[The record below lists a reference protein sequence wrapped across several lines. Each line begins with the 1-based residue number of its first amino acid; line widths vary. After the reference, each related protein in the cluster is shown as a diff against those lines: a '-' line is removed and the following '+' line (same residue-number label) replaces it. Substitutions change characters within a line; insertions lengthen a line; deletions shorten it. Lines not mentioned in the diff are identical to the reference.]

1 MRTAVDL
8 QSCTCEAGRRDGNGS
23 GIRVGSSQ
31 DGCGAKAEEEKVRCE
46 SFDARGWM
54 RGGKVNSLIK
64 LKEQPPRPQL
74 PVAAQCS
81 AVRTVSSRHSHG
93 QVGSSKPA

>member
-1 MRTAVDL
+1 MSAAVKELRVRYGAEGEDGSRRL

-64 LKEQPPRPQL
+64 LN
-74 PVAAQCS
+74 
-81 AVRTVSSRHSHG
+81 
-93 QVGSSKPA
+93 